1 MTPPRGGARRLS
13 WPGPELSERDWAVL
27 DDLARVR
34 LLTGRH
40 VERLHLR
47 DGSPLTQARRTR
59 SLLQRLNDM
68 GLVVRLERRIGGL
81 HAGSAGFVYGLAP
94 LGQRLTTERGPAGG
108 RRLRRPWE
116 PSRYFVDHIL
126 AVSELY
132 VQLRELE
139 RAGRFELLRFDAEPA
154 CWRTWTGLSGE
165 RLVLKPDAY
174 LMIATRDF
182 EYASFVEVNRSTES
196 LNVIRRKAQTY
207 VTYYQSGAEQHAHGV
222 FPRVVWLP
230 DIEQRREHLVDG
242 LARLD
247 AEHWRLFSVGL
258 LADAERLLTSNEDA
272 AGAA

>member
-1 MTPPRGGARRLS
+1 
-13 WPGPELSERDWAVL
+13 
-27 DDLARVR
+27 
-34 LLTGRH
+34 
-40 VERLHLR
+40 
-47 DGSPLTQARRTR
+47 
-59 SLLQRLNDM
+59 M
-68 GLVVRLERRIGGL
+68 GLVSRLERRIGGL
-81 HAGSAGFVYGLAP
+81 HAGSAGFIYGLAP

-132 VQLRELE
+132 VSLRELE
-139 RAGRFELLRFDAEPA
+139 RAGRFELLRFDGEPA
-154 CWRTWTGLSGE
+154 CWRTWTGLSAE

-174 LMIATRDF
+174 VVLARGDF

-196 LNVIRRKAQTY
+196 LSVIRRKAQTY
-207 VTYYQSGAEQHAHGV
+207 VTYYQAGVEQQLRGL

-230 DIEQRREHLVDG
+230 DTEPRRERLVDG

-247 AEHWRLFSVGL
+247 PMRWRLFSVGL
-258 LADAERLLTSNEDA
+258 LADAERLLTSNDDVA

>member
-1 MTPPRGGARRLS
+1 
-13 WPGPELSERDWAVL
+13 VL
-27 DDLARVR
+27 NDLARVR

-40 VERLHLR
+40 VERLHVQ

-59 SLLQRLNDM
+59 SLLQRLYDL
-68 GLVVRLERRIGGL
+68 GLVSRLERRVGGL

-116 PSRYFVDHIL
+116 ASRYFVDHIL

-139 RAGRFELLRFDAEPA
+139 RAGRFELLRFDGEPS
-154 CWRTWTGLSGE
+154 CWRTWTGHGGE

-174 LMIATRDF
+174 VVLARRDF
-182 EYASFVEVNRSTES
+182 EFASFIEVNRSTES

-207 VTYYQSGAEQHAHGV
+207 VTYFQAGVEQHAHGL

-230 DIEQRREHLVDG
+230 DTEQRRERLIDG

-247 AEHWRLFSVGL
+247 SEHWRLFGVGL
-258 LADAERLLTSNEDA
+258 LADAERLLTNHDAA
-272 AGAA
+272 AGAAG